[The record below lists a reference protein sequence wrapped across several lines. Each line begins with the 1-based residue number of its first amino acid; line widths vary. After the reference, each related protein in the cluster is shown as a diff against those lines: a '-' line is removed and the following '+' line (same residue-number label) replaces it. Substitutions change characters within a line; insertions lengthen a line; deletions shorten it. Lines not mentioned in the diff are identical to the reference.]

1 VCNAKYK
8 VMRIEPEIII
18 EKISEYYCQSK
29 EQISAKTRKG
39 EIIKTRQI
47 IMTFLREYTTLTYLQ
62 ISTYFSQ
69 QHAMAIYSIRHVKDI
84 YDTNRQFRNEI
95 EEIRSIL
102 LKSQEKNNLSLYY
115 NLMELSGKQ
124 LNLIS

>member
-1 VCNAKYK
+1 
-8 VMRIEPEIII
+8 MRIEPEIII

-102 LKSQEKNNLSLYY
+102 LKSQEKNNL
-115 NLMELSGKQ
+115 
-124 LNLIS
+124 